1 MSVLQVLM
9 KSKLLSD
16 RGDKTFV
23 LVFDKGDEVM
33 AELLAFVRTEKIVS
47 AHFNALGAFSQV
59 TFGFFERERKDY
71 KRINAGQCEVMS
83 LVGNVAR
90 ATDGEPKIHAHVV
103 VGKPDGTAHGGH
115 LLEAHV
121 WPTLEMILIQLPESL
136 VRKIDDETGLALI
149 DLE

>member
-1 MSVLQVLM
+1 M

-33 AELLAFVRTEKIVS
+33 TELLAFVRTEKIVS
-47 AHFNALGAFSQV
+47 AHFNALGAFSDV
-59 TFGFFERERKDY
+59 AFGFFERERKDY
-71 KRINAGQCEVMS
+71 KRINAGQVEAMS

-90 ATDGEPKIHAHVV
+90 SKDGEPKIHAHVV
-103 VGKPDGTAHGGH
+103 VGKQDGTAHGGH
-115 LLEAHV
+115 LIEAHV
-121 WPTLEMILIQLPESL
+121 WPALEMIVVQMPESL

-149 DLE
+149 DIGIDISGE

>member
-1 MSVLQVLM
+1 M

-16 RGDKTFV
+16 RGDKSFV

-33 AELLAFVRTEKIVS
+33 AELLGFVRTEKIVS
-47 AHFNALGAFSQV
+47 AHFNALGAFSDV

-71 KRINAGQCEVMS
+71 KRINAGQVEVMS
-83 LVGNVAR
+83 LVGNVA
-90 ATDGEPKIHAHVV
+90 TTPVGEPKIHVHVV
-103 VGKPDGTAHGGH
+103 VGDKNGAAHGGH
-115 LLEAHV
+115 LIEAHV
-121 WPTLEMILIQLPESL
+121 WPTLEMILIQMPESL

>member
-1 MSVLQVLM
+1 M

-23 LVFDKGDEVM
+23 LVFDKGEEVM
-33 AELLAFVRTEKIVS
+33 AELLVFVRTEKIAS
-47 AHFNALGAFSQV
+47 AHFNALGAFSDV

-71 KRINAGQCEVMS
+71 KRINVGQVEVMS

-90 ATDGEPKIHAHVV
+90 TKEGEPKIHAHVV

-115 LLEAHV
+115 LLEANV
-121 WPTLEMILIQLPESL
+121 WPTLEMILVQMPENL
-136 VRKIDDETGLALI
+136 LRKVDDETGLALI
-149 DLE
+149 DIGIDIGGE

>member
-33 AELLAFVRTEKIVS
+33 AELLGFVRTEKIVS
-47 AHFNALGAFSQV
+47 AHFNALGAFSEV

-71 KRINAGQCEVMS
+71 KRINVGQVEVMS
-83 LVGNVAR
+83 LAGNVA
-90 ATDGEPKIHAHVV
+90 ATEDGEPKIHAHVV

-115 LLEAHV
+115 LFEARV
-121 WPTLEMILIQLPESL
+121 WPTLEMILVQTRESL
-136 VRKIDDETGLALI
+136 VRKVDDETGLALI

>member
-1 MSVLQVLM
+1 M

-33 AELLAFVRTEKIVS
+33 AELLGFVRTEKIVS
-47 AHFNALGAFSQV
+47 AHFNALGAFSEV

-71 KRINAGQCEVMS
+71 KRINVGQVEVMS
-83 LVGNVAR
+83 LAGNVA
-90 ATDGEPKIHAHVV
+90 ATEDGEPKIHAHVV

-115 LLEAHV
+115 LFEARV
-121 WPTLEMILIQLPESL
+121 WPTLEMILVQTRESL
-136 VRKIDDETGLALI
+136 VRKVDDETGLALI